1 MTFVPVVQGK
11 KKMIRTLSST
21 VKPESL
27 IISVISGTVGTAL
40 AALHGPLHWDYYVL
54 TILGIALLHAGAN
67 VMNDYFDYR
76 NRIDTAD
83 VPGSYATEG
92 RVLIQKKLQPR
103 QVLCLSL
110 ILFALSLPI
119 GIYLTIVRGLPVM
132 LLGVL
137 GFLTGLFYTA
147 RPIALKY
154 IALGEPAVFLMFG
167 PLMVTGA
174 YYVQRGEFAGQAVWV
189 SLPIGVLVA
198 LILLANNIR
207 DIQFDGRV
215 GIHTLATLLGRHRAV
230 RFYESLVAGVY
241 GVTALLVIL
250 GQLSIWASLTLFS
263 LPLAFTL
270 IKRLR
275 TDIPKDADARTAQ
288 LNTAFG
294 VLLIIAISL
303 EKLIS

>member
-1 MTFVPVVQGK
+1 MVK
-11 KKMIRTLSST
+11 TLSST

-40 AALHGPLHWDYYVL
+40 AGLHDPIHWGHYVL
-54 TILGIALLHAGAN
+54 TILGIVLLHAGSN
-67 VMNDYFDYR
+67 VINDYFDYR

-103 QVLCLSL
+103 QVLWLGL
-110 ILFALSLPI
+110 MLFALSLPI
-119 GIYLTIVRGLPVM
+119 GIYLTTVRGLPVM

-174 YYVQRGEFAGQAVWV
+174 YYVQRGEITRQAAWV
-189 SLPIGVLVA
+189 SVPIGVLVA
-198 LILLANNIR
+198 LILFANNIR
-207 DIQFDGRV
+207 DIQNDGRV
-215 GIHTLATLLGRHRAV
+215 GIYTLATLLGKPLAV
-230 RFYESLVAGVY
+230 RVYELLVAGVY
-241 GVTALLVIL
+241 GVTALLIL
-250 GQLSIWASLTLFS
+250 LGELSAWAFLTLLS
-263 LPLAFTL
+263 LPLAFKL
-270 IKRLR
+270 VKQLR
-275 TDIPKDADARTAQ
+275 IDIPKDADARTAQ

-294 VLLIIAISL
+294 ALLIIAISMG
-303 EKLIS
+303 KFIS

>member
-1 MTFVPVVQGK
+1 
-11 KKMIRTLSST
+11 MIKTLSLT

-27 IISVISGTVGTAL
+27 VISVLSVTLGTVL
-40 AALHGPLHWDYYVL
+40 AALHGPLHWGYYAL
-54 TILGIALLHAGAN
+54 TILGMVLLHAGAN
-67 VMNDYFDYR
+67 VVNDYFDYR
-76 NRIDTAD
+76 NRIDTTD

-103 QVLCLSL
+103 QVLGLGL
-110 ILFALSLPI
+110 LLFALSLPI
-119 GIYLTIVRGLPVM
+119 GIYLTVVRGLPVM
-132 LLGVL
+132 VLGVL

-147 RPIALKY
+147 RPVALKY
-154 IALGEPAVFLMFG
+154 VALGEPAVFLMFG

-174 YYVQRGEFAGQAVWV
+174 YYVQRGEFAGQPVWV
-189 SLPIGVLVA
+189 SIPVGILVA

-215 GIHTLATLLGRHRAV
+215 RIHTLGTLLGKRQAV

-241 GVTALLVIL
+241 IITVLLVL
-250 GQLSIWASLTLFS
+250 LKQLSPWAFLTLLS
-263 LPLAFTL
+263 LPLAFAL
-270 IKRLR
+270 VKRLR
-275 TDIPKDADARTAQ
+275 TDVPEDADARTAQ

-303 EKLIS
+303 EKLVP